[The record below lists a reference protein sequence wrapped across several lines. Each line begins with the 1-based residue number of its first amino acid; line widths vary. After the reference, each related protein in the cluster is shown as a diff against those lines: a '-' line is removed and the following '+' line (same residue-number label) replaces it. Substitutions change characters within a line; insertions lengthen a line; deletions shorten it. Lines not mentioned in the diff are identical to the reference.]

1 MTAQFEA
8 GPKKGTVILF
18 LDFCF
23 KLSQLLVAAISQFII
38 NHPGAHHPSVCMWCN
53 VSQTQ
58 MAFSLGEYLAQGSER
73 GSIHPRHHH
82 HNPLQS
88 PQGVFH
94 KIKTLP
100 YQMDVAPWCYKW
112 MGLDIISRWGEV

>member
-58 MAFSLGEYLAQGSER
+58 MAFSLGEYLAQGRER
-73 GSIHPRHHH
+73 AAQVILAIIITTPHPIPPKGCSIKLRHCH
-82 HNPLQS
+82 
-88 PQGVFH
+88 
-94 KIKTLP
+94 IR
-100 YQMDVAPWCYKW
+100 W
-112 MGLDIISRWGEV
+112 M